1 MIQIFIINDNFY
13 FLRSLFRHVGN
24 GIFDRASQSISFHR
38 FSYGVGC
45 FFREPMRDYI
55 DANRPFAPGESA
67 IVDTAGIAAA
77 PQNILNQR
85 YIEKSE
91 EVVLFLDLATFH
103 RKLLNQE
110 TRLRHNGNLNHTKFY
125 WQQHLILSLRSIAHS
140 FVYTL

>member
-1 MIQIFIINDNFY
+1 
-13 FLRSLFRHVGN
+13 
-24 GIFDRASQSISFHR
+24 
-38 FSYGVGC
+38 
-45 FFREPMRDYI
+45 MRDYI

-67 IVDTAGIAAA
+67 IVDSAGIAAA

-110 TRLRHNGNLNHTKFY
+110 TRLCHNGNLNHTKFY